1 MEGFE
6 FDAPPPYTAAD
17 ETDDFCNSIITRF
30 SSSTEDHHHRL
41 CAIIG
46 AMSQELKDQ
55 KLPLTPVAYFG
66 ATCSSLG
73 RLSAEAEPPSHVVE
87 ALLTILSTVIT
98 HISAAILKKK
108 SEYVSELLVRILRS
122 KSITPGAAV
131 SGLKC
136 VSHLLIIREKVAW
149 SDLSSL
155 YGFVLAYVTDDCPK
169 VRRQSHMCLRDVL
182 LSFQRTSVLAP
193 ASEAITNVFER
204 FLLLAGGSNA
214 SSSERPKGAQEVLYI
229 LDALKDCLPLLSL
242 KFSTSI
248 LKYFKSLLELRQ
260 PLVTRRITNSLNALC
275 LHPTVELSP
284 EVLLDLLC
292 SLGLS
297 ISANE
302 MSVDDMT
309 FTARLL
315 DIGMK
320 KIYSLNRQIC
330 IVKLPLIFNA
340 LRDILASEHE
350 EALFAATEAFKSV
363 IHACID
369 VTLIKQGVDQIIASV
384 NVDTR
389 KSRPTIIEKICA
401 TMENLLDYRYSMVW
415 DMSFQVVSTMFDK
428 LGVYSPYLL
437 KGTLENLADMQKLPD
452 EDFPHRKQD
461 GYGYGYGYE
470 YWYHTVCMQKY
481 HTRYHKPVDTR
492 YGYAMFF
499 ELHECIGSAL
509 GAMGPETFL
518 SILPLK
524 LEAEDLSEANVW
536 LFPILKQ
543 YTIGARL
550 GFFTKSIL
558 AMVGIVKKKSQ
569 MLEREGKIYSSRSV
583 DGLVYSLWSLLPSFC
598 NYPLDVAESFKD
610 LEKAL
615 SRALREEPD
624 VHGIICSS
632 LQVLIRQNKTIVE
645 GKDVLSGIEV
655 SIPRQQ
661 AMTRYT
667 PQVAADNLSVLRSSA
682 RELLSVLSGIFLK
695 SSNDAGGCL
704 QTTIGEFASISD
716 KAVVTRF
723 FKTTMQK
730 LLKVTQ
736 EACKAES
743 SRSSNQMQMDN
754 SSNENSLSL
763 ARAQLFDL
771 AVAFLPGL
779 DASEIDLLFIAV
791 KPALKDVEG
800 FIQKKAYKVLSSI
813 LMNSDGFLL
822 RKLEELLN
830 LMIDVLPSCHFSA
843 KRHRL
848 NCLYFLIVHASKDE
862 SEQMRR
868 NIISSFLT
876 EIVLALKESK
886 NLTLTLTLTLTIS
899 HHHPPWPPPLFSS
912 ITAVTSSSTTATPF
926 HLRTHCL
933 PASLPHHVRH
943 RGIASFSYH
952 SDYQCRSYRLRSEIN
967 HRTNEFGSAIT
978 IRTKHIGS
986 TINIRTPSRLRV
998 VVAFLFATERRERG
1012 GVAVRRRCCVVA
1024 GKVAGGLAG
1033 ETPHMI
1039 SAAVK
1044 GLARLAYEFSD
1055 LVSAV
1060 YNVLP
1065 SAFLLLQRKN
1075 NEIAKANLGLL
1086 KVLVAKSQ
1094 AEGLQ
1099 MHLKGIV
1106 EGLLKWQDS
1115 TKNLFKAKIKVLLE
1129 MLVKK
1134 CGLDA
1139 VKAVMPEEHMK
1150 LLTNIRKIKERKE
1163 RRVAANSEE
1172 SKSHQS
1178 KATTSRLSRWNHTKI
1193 FSDFGDEETDSN
1205 PETVSGRRSK
1215 ASALLTSEAS
1225 SLRSKRTRKAVKSL
1239 PEDLFDQ
1246 FEDEP
1251 LDLLD
1256 RQKTRS
1262 SLQSSEHL
1270 KRKADLD
1277 DEPEIDS
1284 EGRLV
1289 IRLGGKE
1296 DEQKREMSP
1305 DPESDGRSQ
1314 AGRHVSMNSQRGQKR
1329 RKTSDTGWS
1338 YMGSEYASKKA
1349 RGDVKRKGKLE
1360 PYAYWP
1366 LDRKMMSRRPEQR
1379 AAARKGMA
1387 SVVKMTKNLEG
1398 KSVSSALSLKGSKFK
1413 KTKKKVTQKKS
1424 RK

>member
-66 ATCSSLG
+66 ATCSSLD

-401 TMENLLDYRYSMVW
+401 TIENLLDYRYSMVW

-452 EDFPHRKQD
+452 EDFPHRKQ
-461 GYGYGYGYE
+461 
-470 YWYHTVCMQKY
+470 
-481 HTRYHKPVDTR
+481 
-492 YGYAMFF
+492 
-499 ELHECIGSAL
+499 LHECIGSAL

-543 YTIGARL
+543 YMIGARL

-736 EACKAES
+736 EASKAES

-791 KPALKDVEG
+791 KPALEDVEG

-876 EIVLALKESK
+876 EIVLALKEANK
-886 NLTLTLTLTLTIS
+886 KTRNKAYDVLVQIGHACGDEEKGGKRENL
-899 HHHPPWPPPLFSS
+899 HQF
-912 ITAVTSSSTTATPF
+912 F
-926 HLRTHCL
+926 
-933 PASLPHHVRH
+933 
-943 RGIASFSYH
+943 
-952 SDYQCRSYRLRSEIN
+952 N
-967 HRTNEFGSAIT
+967 M
-978 IRTKHIGS
+978 
-986 TINIRTPSRLRV
+986 
-998 VVAFLFATERRERG
+998 
-1012 GVAVRRRCCVVA
+1012 
-1024 GKVAGGLAG
+1024 VAGGLAG

-1115 TKNLFKAKIKVLLE
+1115 TKSLFKAKIKVLLE

-1296 DEQKREMSP
+1296 DEQKRDMSP
-1305 DPESDGRSQ
+1305 DTESDGRSQ
-1314 AGRHVSMNSQRGQKR
+1314 AGSHVSMNSQRGQKR